1 MKTETKPK
9 PKFPKIHA
17 APDSRAPALAVEAWP
32 VDRPKPYAK
41 NPRRNDAAVEK
52 VAASI
57 REFGWAQPIVVD
69 GNGVIIIGH
78 TRLKAAKKLGLATVP
93 VLVRADLSPEQVAA
107 LRLADNKTAELA
119 EWDEPLLAAE
129 LDALVGAV
137 DMEQFGF
144 DLSAPTGTEGQTDED
159 AVPEPPPEPVSRRGA
174 VYALGRHRLMCGDS
188 TSAEDFARLMGGAKA
203 DLVFTDPPYNVSIGD
218 RNAAINREGKKHG
231 QRNLGGRIETNIEG
245 DTFASDEEAGERLWR
260 PAFQNLAD
268 NAKDEAA
275 IYVTMPQ
282 GGTHMMMMMMMMMR
296 GSWQVKH
303 ELMWLKSQPTFSMG
317 RLDYDYQH
325 EPICYGW
332 KKSHRF
338 FGAGSQ
344 TKSVWQFDKPKQSK
358 LHPTMKPVALVE
370 NAILNSSGDGEIV
383 IDAFLGSGTTVL
395 ACEKTGRVCY
405 GMELDPHY
413 CDVIR
418 KRWAEFV
425 HGDGCDWQTLAP
437 EVDA

>member
-1 MKTETKPK
+1 MKTEMNPK
-9 PKFPKIHA
+9 PKLPKIPD
-17 APDSRAPALAVEAWP
+17 APESRAPALTAEAWP

-69 GNGVIIIGH
+69 GDGVIIIGH
-78 TRLKAAKKLGLATVP
+78 TRLKAAKKLGLKTVP
-93 VLVRADLSPEQVAA
+93 VLVRADLTPEQVAA

-144 DLSAPTGTEGQTDED
+144 DLSATTGTEGQTDED

-188 TSAEDFARLMGGAKA
+188 TSAEDVARLMGGERADIAFTSPPYGASASARLRKHYKPGEKSLKSFYIEHGDKSGEWA
-203 DLVFTDPPYNVSIGD
+203 DLIRGALANM
-218 RNAAINREGKKHG
+218 
-231 QRNLGGRIETNIEG
+231 ETHSVAQFVNI
-245 DTFASDEEAGERLWR
+245 
-260 PAFQNLAD
+260 QMLAD
-268 NAKDEAA
+268 NKPALLEIVAERAA
-275 IYVTMPQ
+275 RLGDVLVWDKQKAAPQ
-282 GGTHMMMMMMMMMR
+282 MQSAVLNNEFEFIFLFTENGSRSVPFADWHGTESNIVR
-296 GSWQVKH
+296 IK
-303 ELMWLKSQPTFSMG
+303 P
-317 RLDYDYQH
+317 
-325 EPICYGW
+325 
-332 KKSHRF
+332 
-338 FGAGSQ
+338 GANEFADVH
-344 TKSVWQFDKPKQSK
+344 KAVF
-358 LHPTMKPVALVE
+358 PVALPDK
-370 NAILNSSGDGEIV
+370 ILSIASAARSVLDPFCGT
-383 IDAFLGSGTTVL
+383 GTTII
-395 ACEKTGRVCY
+395 AAEKKGIRAF

-425 HGDGCDWQTLAP
+425 HGEGCDWQTLAP

>member
-9 PKFPKIHA
+9 PKVPKIPA
-17 APDSRAPALAVEAWP
+17 APESRAPALAAEAWP

-69 GNGVIIIGH
+69 GDGVIIIGH
-78 TRLKAAKKLGLATVP
+78 TRLKAAKRLGLKTVP
-93 VLVRADLSPEQVAA
+93 VLVRADLTPEQVAA

-144 DLSAPTGTEGQTDED
+144 DLSAPIGTDGQTDED

-188 TSAEDFARLMGGAKA
+188 TSAEDFARLMGVERADIAFTSPPYGAKDSA
-203 DLVFTDPPYNVSIGD
+203 PI
-218 RNAAINREGKKHG
+218 REHYQRGKKRLDSFYIEHG
-231 QRNLGGRIETNIEG
+231 DDSSEWADIIRGALANMETHSVAQFVNI
-245 DTFASDEEAGERLWR
+245 
-260 PAFQNLAD
+260 QMLAD
-268 NAKDEAA
+268 NKPALLQIIAEHASRLCDIIVWDKDKAPPQMEAKVLNNEFEFIFIFTEKGSRVIPFADFH
-275 IYVTMPQ
+275 
-282 GGTHMMMMMMMMMR
+282 GTESNIIR
-296 GSWQVKH
+296 IKPGAN
-303 ELMWLKSQPTFSMG
+303 EFSEI
-317 RLDYDYQH
+317 H
-325 EPICYGW
+325 
-332 KKSHRF
+332 KAVF
-338 FGAGSQ
+338 
-344 TKSVWQFDKPKQSK
+344 
-358 LHPTMKPVALVE
+358 PVALPE
-370 NAILNSSGDGEIV
+370 KILALASGARSVLDPFCGT
-383 IDAFLGSGTTVL
+383 GTTIV
-395 ACEKTGRVCY
+395 AAEKKGIRAF

-413 CDVIR
+413 CDIIR

-425 HGDGCDWQTLAP
+425 HGEGCDWQTLAP

>member
-9 PKFPKIHA
+9 PKVPKIPA

-41 NPRRNDAAVEK
+41 NPRRNDAAVDK

-69 GNGVIIIGH
+69 GDGVIIIGH
-78 TRLKAAKKLGLATVP
+78 TRLKAAKKLGLKTVP

-144 DLSAPTGTEGQTDED
+144 DLSAPTGTDGQTDED

-188 TSAEDFARLMGGAKA
+188 TSAEDVAKLMHGEKA
-203 DLVFTDPPYNVSIGD
+203 DLVFTDPPYGMNLDTDYSSMQNHLDFAKEKGFTG
-218 RNAAINREGKKHG
+218 GKKYDAGHVDDFHPEMVQAALDLG
-231 QRNLGGRIETNIEG
+231 AKETFLWGADYYAELLPNRNDGSWIVWDKRSNNTDDIEADESSDRMYGSCFELCWSKTKHKRDIARIKWAGVFGTEQEFDHKRHHPTQKPVKLSGRFVNRYSKEG
-245 DTFASDEEAGERLWR
+245 DIVVD
-260 PAFQNLAD
+260 
-268 NAKDEAA
+268 
-275 IYVTMPQ
+275 I
-282 GGTHMMMMMMMMMR
+282 
-296 GSWQVKH
+296 
-303 ELMWLKSQPTFSMG
+303 
-317 RLDYDYQH
+317 
-325 EPICYGW
+325 
-332 KKSHRF
+332 
-338 FGAGSQ
+338 FG
-344 TKSVWQFDKPKQSK
+344 
-358 LHPTMKPVALVE
+358 
-370 NAILNSSGDGEIV
+370 
-383 IDAFLGSGTTVL
+383 GSGSTMI
-395 ACEKTGRVCY
+395 ACEQLGRKCRM
-405 GMELDPHY
+405 MELDPHY

-418 KRWAEFV
+418 RRWAEFV
-425 HGDGCDWQTLAP
+425 HGEGCDWQTLAP

>member
-1 MKTETKPK
+1 MKKRASSGKPENQKPAGATETAEGP
-9 PKFPKIHA
+9 
-17 APDSRAPALAVEAWP
+17 RVEMWP
-32 VDRPKPYAK
+32 IDRPKPYER

-57 REFGWAQPIVVD
+57 REFGWDSAIVVD
-69 GNGVIIIGH
+69 RDGVIIAGH
-78 TRLKAAKKLGLATVP
+78 TRLKAAKRLGLAEVP
-93 VLVRADLSPEQVAA
+93 VIVRADLTPEQARA
-107 LRLADNKTAELA
+107 LRLADNKTGELA
-119 EWDEPLLAAE
+119 EWDEALLGEELAALAAAE
-129 LDALVGAV
+129 V
-137 DMEQFGF
+137 DMAAFGF
-144 DLSAPTGTEGQTDED
+144 DLSAPIGTEGQTDED

-188 TSAEDFARLMGGAKA
+188 TSAEDFARLMGGEKA
-203 DLVFTDPPYNVSIGD
+203 DMVFTDPPYNVSIGD

-245 DTFASDEEAGERLWR
+245 DTFASDEEAGELLWR

-282 GGTHMMMMMMMMMR
+282 GGTHMMMMMMR

-383 IDAFLGSGTTVL
+383 LDAFLGSGTTVL

-405 GMELDPHY
+405 GMELNPHY

-425 HGDGCDWQTLAP
+425 HGEGCDWQTLTP
-437 EVDA
+437 EAEG

>member
-9 PKFPKIHA
+9 PKVPKIPA
-17 APDSRAPALAVEAWP
+17 APETRAPALAVEAWP

-69 GNGVIIIGH
+69 GDGVIIIGH
-78 TRLKAAKKLGLATVP
+78 TRLKAAKKLGLKTVP
-93 VLVRADLSPEQVAA
+93 VLVRADLAPEQVAA

-144 DLSAPTGTEGQTDED
+144 DLSAPELTEGQTDED

-188 TSAEDFARLMGGAKA
+188 TSAEDFARLMGGERA
-203 DLVFTDPPYNVSIGD
+203 DIAFTSPPYNMGRKEGNWAKTKNVAMHHGHAYMNDRDEYSNDEYAELLAKALANALANADDAMFNIGILGGSKFGVIEMLSRFRDKFCDIIVWNKSQSMPSGLPSHAGMLSHRCELIFCFNDDGTRMFHHAQWSIGTE
-218 RNAAINREGKKHG
+218 INR
-231 QRNLGGRIETNIEG
+231 I
-245 DTFASDEEAGERLWR
+245 DTVNASGNEY
-260 PAFQNLAD
+260 
-268 NAKDEAA
+268 AKIHAA
-275 IYVTMPQ
+275 
-282 GGTHMMMMMMMMMR
+282 
-296 GSWQVKH
+296 
-303 ELMWLKSQPTFSMG
+303 TF
-317 RLDYDYQH
+317 
-325 EPICYGW
+325 
-332 KKSHRF
+332 
-338 FGAGSQ
+338 
-344 TKSVWQFDKPKQSK
+344 
-358 LHPTMKPVALVE
+358 PVALPEYVCGKYAE
-370 NAILNSSGDGEIV
+370 RSVLDPFCGT
-383 IDAFLGSGTTVL
+383 GTTIV
-395 ACEKTGRVCY
+395 AAEKKGIRAF

-418 KRWAEFV
+418 SRWAEFV
-425 HGDGCDWQTLAP
+425 HGEGCDWQALAP
-437 EVDA
+437 EVEE

>member
-9 PKFPKIHA
+9 PKVPKIPA
-17 APDSRAPALAVEAWP
+17 APESRAPALAVEAWP

-69 GNGVIIIGH
+69 GDGVIIIGH

-144 DLSAPTGTEGQTDED
+144 DLSAPELTEGQTDED

-188 TSAEDFARLMGGAKA
+188 TSAEDVAKLMHGESARM
-203 DLVFTDPPYNVSIGD
+203 VFTDPPWNVAYGEQKNHPTWKARTILNDKMSTDAFHSFMDGFFGCMSSSCEKG
-218 RNAAINREGKKHG
+218 APTYVVMSAQEWG
-231 QRNLGGRIETNIEG
+231 NLML
-245 DTFASDEEAGERLWR
+245 S
-260 PAFQNLAD
+260 LAD
-268 NAKDEAA
+268 AGYHWSSTIIWAKD
-275 IYVTMPQ
+275 
-282 GGTHMMMMMMMMMR
+282 
-296 GSWQVKH
+296 
-303 ELMWLKSQPTFSMG
+303 
-317 RLDYDYQH
+317 RLVLSRKDYHTQY
-325 EPICYGW
+325 EPIWYGW
-332 KKSHRF
+332 LD
-338 FGAGSQ
+338 GAPRLCE
-344 TKSVWQFDKPKQSK
+344 VEDRKQSD
-358 LHPTMKPVALVE
+358 LWEIPRPSRSEEHPTMKPVELVAR
-370 NAILNSSGDGEIV
+370 AIGNSSRGGDVVLDLFG
-383 IDAFLGSGTTVL
+383 GSGTTLV
-395 ACEKTGRVCY
+395 AAEKTGRSCRM
-405 GMELDPHY
+405 MELDPKY

-425 HGDGCDWQTLAP
+425 HGEGCDWQTIAP
-437 EVDA
+437 EVEE